1 MCLILILH
9 DTIFSRFRNLMP
21 EVTKNQMTIEK
32 TPSYFVTKKIP
43 ERVYRMSKKTKLIVV
58 LRDPVTR
65 AISDYTQLAS
75 RNTDVRPFEE
85 MVFVNNRTSII
96 DTSWAIVRIGVY
108 VQHLARWL
116 DYFPMKQFHFVSAEN
131 LIQNPS
137 HEMEKLQNFLELKQ
151 LITAENFTF
160 NETKGFPC
168 FIKDLASQGWH
179 CLNNDKGRT
188 HPEIDSGILDRLRA
202 FYRPFSIKLYRM
214 TGIDF
219 GWT

>member
-1 MCLILILH
+1 MCLILNLH

-137 HEMEKLQNFLELKQ
+137 HEMDKLQNFLELKQ

-168 FIKDLASQGWH
+168 FRKDLASQGWH